1 MEFEEVLKSTGGFGS
16 FNKTVMMAVL
26 VLATFRTSLAYLG
39 HLFVLVT
46 PSSQWC
52 FAEDS
57 FSGLPETT
65 SLPKGKCQ
73 MMLPSNDGYGS
84 NASFVRED
92 VRECPTGWVFDSDE
106 FFTTITMENQW
117 LCSESWKMYA
127 VHTSFWV
134 GSMLG
139 YLLSALL
146 ADRIGR
152 KKTLQILIVICSSA
166 SLAGTL
172 LTDLVGFTVLRC
184 LAGMGAYTVCSTV
197 YVLVVEYTVS
207 RKRTF
212 IAFTWASTWTVIGSL
227 YPWYAYFLQSW
238 RGLLVT
244 NGCVDLLLLLTL
256 CWVPESSS
264 WLMSAGRTKEALDT
278 LEKVARLNGS
288 ATTRRELQVLLS
300 DSICGKVG
308 SSSGVKKLQSFS
320 ETTVAIW
327 KMPRI
332 RKFTLLIYAAWFA
345 ISLCY
350 NGGTLE
356 LGRLGLNIYSTYST
370 AIAFE
375 LPVNVLCILT
385 LDNLGRRWPN
395 VAFMLLGGVA
405 CLVVALVRTDSEL
418 AVLVMA
424 VVSIMSFSGGY
435 TVTYQL
441 AGELFPTVIRGRA
454 ILIQRFIGDVG
465 GLLGTRV
472 ASLAESDKYIP
483 MLVMGVVAL
492 TASFILFFL
501 PDTVNEALPQTLEDG
516 DNVGRGQGLCFCPVF
531 ASKPASPKKR
541 PEVEAYVTTTRETNT
556 VFTKKVNTSVAI

>member
-1 MEFEEVLKSTGGFGS
+1 
-16 FNKTVMMAVL
+16 
-26 VLATFRTSLAYLG
+26 
-39 HLFVLVT
+39 
-46 PSSQWC
+46 
-52 FAEDS
+52 
-57 FSGLPETT
+57 
-65 SLPKGKCQ
+65 
-73 MMLPSNDGYGS
+73 
-84 NASFVRED
+84 
-92 VRECPTGWVFDSDE
+92 
-106 FFTTITMENQW
+106 
-117 LCSESWKMYA
+117 MYA

-212 IAFTWASTWTVIGSL
+212 VAFIWAATWTVMGSL
-227 YPWYAYFLQSW
+227 YPWYAYLLQSW

-256 CWVPESSS
+256 CWIPESSS

-288 ATTRRELQVLLS
+288 ATTRRELHALLG
-300 DSICGKVG
+300 DSMRGKVG
-308 SSSGVKKLQSFS
+308 SSSGVKEVPSFS

-332 RKFTLLIYAAWFA
+332 RKFTILIYAAWFA
-345 ISLCY
+345 ITLCY
-350 NGGTLE
+350 NAGTLE

-370 AIAFE
+370 VIAFE

-385 LDNLGRRWPN
+385 LDTLGRRWPN
-395 VAFMLLGGVA
+395 VAFMFLGGVT
-405 CLVVALVRTDSEL
+405 CLVMALGRTDSEL

-435 TVTYQL
+435 MVTCQL
-441 AGELFPTVIRGRA
+441 AGEVFPTVIRGRA
-454 ILIQRFIGDVG
+454 VLIQRLIGDVG

-492 TASFILFFL
+492 AASVILFFL

-516 DNVGRGQGLCFCPVF
+516 NNVGRGQGLCFCPVF
-531 ASKPASPKKR
+531 ASKPASRKER
-541 PEVEAYVTTTRETNT
+541 PEVKANMTTMLETNT
-556 VFTKKVNTSVAI
+556 EISHDRRQKKVNGRAES